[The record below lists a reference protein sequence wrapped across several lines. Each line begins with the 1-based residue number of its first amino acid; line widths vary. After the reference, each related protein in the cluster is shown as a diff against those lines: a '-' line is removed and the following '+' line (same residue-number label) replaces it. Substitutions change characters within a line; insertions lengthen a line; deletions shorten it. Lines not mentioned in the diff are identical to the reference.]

1 MKREITLRVNG
12 EECSVTVAG
21 RDTLLDVLR
30 GPLGLTG
37 TKKGCDQGD
46 CGACTVLLDG
56 RPVAS
61 CLVLAADARG
71 REITTVEGL
80 AVNGCLHPVQQA
92 FIRHF
97 ATQCGFCTPGMIM
110 AAVGLLGENP
120 HPTEDE
126 VRAALAGN
134 LCRCTGYGAIV
145 RAVLDVAGSSGER
158 GEANA

>member
-1 MKREITLRVNG
+1 LKREIVLSVNG
-12 EECSVTVAG
+12 EEYRVAVAA
-21 RDTLLDVLR
+21 RDTLLEVLR

-56 RPVAS
+56 SPVAS
-61 CLVLAADARG
+61 CLVLARDARG
-71 REITTVEGL
+71 REVTTIEGL
-80 AVNGCLHPVQQA
+80 GAGGRLHPVQDA

-97 ATQCGFCTPGMIM
+97 ATQCGFCTPGMVM

-120 HPTEDE
+120 QPTEEE
-126 VRAALAGN
+126 VREALAGN

-145 RAVLDVAGSSGER
+145 RAVLDVAAREGG
-158 GEANA
+158 ALHA